1 MIRNKLKAKP
11 SAIIILIILFASIVT
26 SIVSYRHLLENDLS
40 SASCNTLSN
49 VLEQQQYSMNTK
61 LLDQSEAIATY
72 ASLLS
77 NTGGDANSIFE
88 NIKIMANN
96 SSFDFV
102 SYADK
107 SGNAIENTGAGLNI
121 SDRDYFKRAIKGEF
135 VISDPVVSKTT
146 HKDIITFSAPVRT
159 GSEITG
165 VLVGVY
171 DAANLSSLLMPTFS
185 GKGFTFVT
193 SSDGVVIL
201 KTQTNNSLSLYT
213 NLFNTLKDMKVYE
226 HDNIGNIETNVKFGK
241 SGHISF
247 MLNGEKHLMH
257 YMPVG
262 INNWYIFSEVSQDI
276 ISAQS
281 TSIMKRTT
289 ILAGALTLMY
299 LVVLIYILFDQKRH
313 VSELSNIAFKDTLT
327 GKANRKKFRI
337 VADELIKANK
347 HKYAFVILD
356 IDKFKVLNDTLGYE
370 NGNQTLLCIANAIES
385 NVYNEEFFGRGD
397 SDEYYM
403 LLKCSDN
410 KSLEIRV
417 KHIISECKAQ
427 FSANVS
433 EFYNLIICAGIYV
446 ITDASES
453 INTYSD
459 RAKHAQQLIKGSQI
473 STVAFYSEEIR
484 EHLLREKQI
493 ENAMFSAL
501 DNEDFILYL
510 QPKYTLN
517 GEKICGAEA
526 LVRWR
531 NSDDTMMYPDEFIPV
546 FEKNGFVIKLDFYML
561 EAACKCIRHW
571 IDTGLSP
578 IPISVNFS
586 RLHLQ
591 DEHFVEKLSEIV
603 NKYAISPSLIEV
615 ELTESTV
622 LNNEGVLIDVISQLH
637 SYGFSLSIDDF
648 GSGYSSLGLLKNLAV
663 DIIKLDRTFFA
674 QYSDLR
680 RAKIVIHSM

>member
-1 MIRNKLKAKP
+1 MVDMRQSKLKAKP
-11 SAIIILIILFASIVT
+11 SAVIILIILFASIIT

-40 SASCNTLSN
+40 SASCDTLSN

-107 SGNAIENTGAGLNI
+107 SGSAIENTGAGLNI

-201 KTQTNNSLSLYT
+201 KTQTNNSLSLYI
-213 NLFNTLKDMKVYE
+213 NLFDTLKDMKVYE

-247 MLNGEKHLMH
+247 MLNGKKHLMH

-299 LVVLIYILFDQKRH
+299 LMVLIYILFEQKRH
-313 VSELSNIAFKDTLT
+313 VF
-327 GKANRKKFRI
+327 
-337 VADELIKANK
+337 
-347 HKYAFVILD
+347 
-356 IDKFKVLNDTLGYE
+356 
-370 NGNQTLLCIANAIES
+370 
-385 NVYNEEFFGRGD
+385 
-397 SDEYYM
+397 
-403 LLKCSDN
+403 
-410 KSLEIRV
+410 
-417 KHIISECKAQ
+417 
-427 FSANVS
+427 
-433 EFYNLIICAGIYV
+433 
-446 ITDASES
+446 
-453 INTYSD
+453 
-459 RAKHAQQLIKGSQI
+459 
-473 STVAFYSEEIR
+473 
-484 EHLLREKQI
+484 
-493 ENAMFSAL
+493 
-501 DNEDFILYL
+501 
-510 QPKYTLN
+510 
-517 GEKICGAEA
+517 
-526 LVRWR
+526 
-531 NSDDTMMYPDEFIPV
+531 
-546 FEKNGFVIKLDFYML
+546 
-561 EAACKCIRHW
+561 
-571 IDTGLSP
+571 
-578 IPISVNFS
+578 
-586 RLHLQ
+586 
-591 DEHFVEKLSEIV
+591 
-603 NKYAISPSLIEV
+603 
-615 ELTESTV
+615 
-622 LNNEGVLIDVISQLH
+622 
-637 SYGFSLSIDDF
+637 
-648 GSGYSSLGLLKNLAV
+648 
-663 DIIKLDRTFFA
+663 
-674 QYSDLR
+674 
-680 RAKIVIHSM
+680 